1 MNDHTTE
8 DTAGV
13 FLATAHPCKFPDIFS
28 DEIAREIEI
37 PAQVKDLEYKIR
49 VVVSLGNDFESFK
62 KYLLGRQ

>member
-1 MNDHTTE
+1 MSFTLNPELQPRILPT
-8 DTAGV
+8 GRFV
-13 FLATAHPCKFPDIFS
+13 FPDIFS